1 MLTGHFLESLKGQ
14 IFLTQH
20 GDFKNNKVILC
31 LPSITEEMNLSRAVI
46 AKQAQY
52 FASQGITTFILDY
65 YGTGDSEGELN
76 NVSSQDWCQDIII
89 AGQWLINQG
98 ATSISLWG
106 IRFGSLL
113 AMHFYD
119 ELIAQLPLT
128 SQLHWKPVINGK
140 LFISQLL
147 RIKQINNMMQSSQKI
162 NWRKEIFKGE
172 EIEVAGYPLNE
183 EFVSSIEKLTINNFN
198 PKCYLE
204 WHELGCNAISP
215 AVSKITSSWPE
226 TLFSLQYSN
235 TPQFWQVPE
244 VFNLPELNSKH
255 KKFIGSIG

>member
-1 MLTGHFLESLKGQ
+1 MLTGHFLESSKGNV
-14 IFLTQH
+14 FLTQH
-20 GDFKNNKVILC
+20 GNLKNKKVILC

-76 NVSSQDWCQDIII
+76 EVTSYDWCQDIIT

-98 ATSISLWG
+98 VTSISLWG

-113 AMHFYD
+113 AMYFYE
-119 ELIAQLPLT
+119 ELVAKLPLT
-128 SQLHWKPVINGK
+128 SQLHWKPVTNGK
-140 LFISQLL
+140 LFIGQFL
-147 RIKQINNMMQSSQKI
+147 RIKQVNSMMQSGQKI
-162 NWRKEIFKGE
+162 NWRKEISKGE

-183 EFVSSIEKLTINNFN
+183 EFVSSIEKLTINNFY
-198 PKCYLE
+198 PQSYLE
-204 WHELGCNAISP
+204 WHELGSNAISP
-215 AVSKITSSWPE
+215 AVSKIISSWPE
-226 TLFSLQYSN
+226 TLFSLQCHN
-235 TPQFWQVPE
+235 IPQFWQVPE
-244 VFNLPELNSKH
+244 VFNLPELNQIH